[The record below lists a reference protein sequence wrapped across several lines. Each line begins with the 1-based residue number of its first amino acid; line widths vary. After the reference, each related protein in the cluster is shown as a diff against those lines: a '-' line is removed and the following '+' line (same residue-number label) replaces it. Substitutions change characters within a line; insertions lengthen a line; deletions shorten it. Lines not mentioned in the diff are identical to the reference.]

1 MKKINGNTP
10 SQIIN
15 ELYSKS
21 FKQKQDISDGINE
34 IMKGTH
40 NIGALD
46 KVKNKISEK
55 IENFDECLRMME
67 KVIFEMVIEHEKEIW
82 KKLEFFFLISI
93 FFPLEKLKI

>member
-1 MKKINGNTP
+1 MKNFNGTTT

-34 IMKGTH
+34 ILKGAH

-46 KVKNKISEK
+46 KVKQKISEK
-55 IENFDECLRMME
+55 IENFEECLRMME
-67 KVIFEMVIEHEKEIW
+67 KVIFEIVIDHEREIW
-82 KKLEFFFLISI
+82 KK
-93 FFPLEKLKI
+93 